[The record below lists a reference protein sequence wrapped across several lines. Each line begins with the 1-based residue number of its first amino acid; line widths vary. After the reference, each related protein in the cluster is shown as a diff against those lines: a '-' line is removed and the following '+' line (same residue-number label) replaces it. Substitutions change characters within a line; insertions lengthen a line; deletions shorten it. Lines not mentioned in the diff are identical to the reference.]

1 MSSSTAKNRRVFAVG
16 LATIATAITLAS
28 AGASYAINLQS
39 FSDWPPTAARVFALM
54 ATAGIEACFI
64 LLLYGISNALS
75 GSLEKGLAVAGLAA
89 LVVIMSVNFTVHRET
104 VTGAPLASWEVAW
117 SNYAGSVV
125 LFGILALV
133 VALSLSSHEARERR
147 LVRDI
152 EFLSK
157 EKALEW
163 RREALESPALS
174 DYLEAS
180 RPAVFESVR
189 RQLQLP
195 ITPLPVHWPEESST
209 RPQ

>member
-1 MSSSTAKNRRVFAVG
+1 
-16 LATIATAITLAS
+16 
-28 AGASYAINLQS
+28 
-39 FSDWPPTAARVFALM
+39 M